1 MPYRLVT
8 LKRSPLVFQPEH
20 RAQRTT
26 TKGIGQHLP
35 GMPNDE
41 PRIVEKGRGHMANLH
56 PALSLP
62 AKVLDLF
69 RRYVLRADDRGGTV
83 VFFEPLIHNQAAL
96 AELFRHGRLWIRCG
110 VLDVGPVHVA
120 AGGSKGGLSCFPWVV
135 LGFVR
140 LFSPHQNTLFVLVS
154 EQPFF
159 GPLAL
164 SS

>member
-120 AGGSKGGLSCFPWVV
+120 AGGGKGGAFWVPCV
-135 LGFVR
+135 GWGSAGCA
-140 LFSPHQNTLFVLVS
+140 SPHRNHSFRC
-154 EQPFF
+154 
-159 GPLAL
+159 GM
-164 SS
+164 